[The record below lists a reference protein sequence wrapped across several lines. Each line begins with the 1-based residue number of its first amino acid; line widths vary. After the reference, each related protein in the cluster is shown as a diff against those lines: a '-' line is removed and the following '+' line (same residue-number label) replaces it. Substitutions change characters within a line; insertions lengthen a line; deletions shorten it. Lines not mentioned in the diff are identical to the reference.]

1 MTNEQEDSLA
11 FYTINSYLAINNLM
25 YGNVEK
31 AIKGAIASS
40 EDAKGVLKEAET
52 IGIKKRFGLKTDEEA
67 LKRYNQFKNRTFD
80 KTKNE
85 EIQRIMKITLDDIQN
100 IKDCMTPLTENL
112 ILYRNIPTQKFYVPS
127 NDNPIILMKSFISTS
142 LYSHDKSYR
151 NGKDFVQL
159 QIEVPKGIPAIRY
172 DKMTIQNEPDEVLLH
187 PVKCEITDI
196 ENANIENC
204 EKIVK
209 LKVLDIIPIN
219 LNELKEKTEKI
230 ICHNNKIKEK

>member
-112 ILYRNIPTQKFYVPS
+112 ILYRNIPTQKFYVP
-127 NDNPIILMKSFISTS
+127 TS

-172 DKMTIQNEPDEVLLH
+172 DKMTIQNEPDEILLH
-187 PVKCEITDI
+187 PVKCEITGI